1 VFSVP
6 KFFALD
12 NKNTQKSVELYMI
25 VANEDSVRE
34 TDTYT
39 NSCTKEEEEE
49 EEEEV
54 YTTSLGVNSSL
65 KFF

>member
-1 VFSVP
+1 
-6 KFFALD
+6 
-12 NKNTQKSVELYMI
+12 MI

-49 EEEEV
+49 EEEV